1 MIKHS
6 LILASLLIPAYSYP
20 ELPHA
25 PEQTKEKDGMVYD
38 LQSDEPFNGKIIQDG
53 DKDQGFLYLIYGHPY
68 SYKVMEYVDGMLDD
82 VTHYDEGNNQV
93 LCEDYKEGEL
103 VFQWSCLGCQQQRLV
118 VSVLALI
125 SVILLGTFGGL
136 RGRQ

>member
-1 MIKHS
+1 MIKHF
-6 LILASLLIPAYSYP
+6 LILASLLIPAYSYA
-20 ELPHA
+20 ELPHT

-38 LQSDEPFNGKIIQDG
+38 LQSNEPFNGKIIQDG

-82 VTHYDEGNNQV
+82 VTHYDEGNNMV

-103 VFQWSCLGCQQQRLV
+103 VFQWSCLGC
-118 VSVLALI
+118 
-125 SVILLGTFGGL
+125 
-136 RGRQ
+136 